1 MDGWMDGEEHGGIQ
15 SIMGYRVWLQADR
28 PVGGGMPQEGGQ
40 GRRGAGATQAEAG
53 PGALCCAG
61 WVRTAASA
69 LALLSECIAMVAN
82 IRKSRR
88 WMSI

>member
-1 MDGWMDGEEHGGIQ
+1 
-15 SIMGYRVWLQADR
+15 
-28 PVGGGMPQEGGQ
+28 
-40 GRRGAGATQAEAG
+40 
-53 PGALCCAG
+53 
-61 WVRTAASA
+61 VRTAASA